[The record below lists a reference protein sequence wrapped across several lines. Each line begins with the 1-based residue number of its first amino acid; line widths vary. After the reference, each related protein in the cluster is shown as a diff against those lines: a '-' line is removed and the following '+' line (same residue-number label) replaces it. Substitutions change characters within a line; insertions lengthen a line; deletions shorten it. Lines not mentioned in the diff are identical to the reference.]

1 MSTLPR
7 FQVPEDADGVREL
20 GLVGG
25 LQVAQRDPDRPG
37 QLDVAAGTPD
47 RRRDDAGVEAVAS
60 VAVLGVIED
69 LK

>member
-1 MSTLPR
+1 M
-7 FQVPEDADGVREL
+7 
-20 GLVGG
+20 
-25 LQVAQRDPDRPG
+25 AQRDPDRPG

-69 LK
+69 LE